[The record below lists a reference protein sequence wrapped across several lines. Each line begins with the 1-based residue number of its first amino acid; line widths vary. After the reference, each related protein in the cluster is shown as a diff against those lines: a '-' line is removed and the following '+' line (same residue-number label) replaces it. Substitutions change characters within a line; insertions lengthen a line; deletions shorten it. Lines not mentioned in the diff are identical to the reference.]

1 LYSDGRKNFHEKVMQ
16 ACSNAINVTLGEK
29 IIVVGDHN
37 VGKTSMMRRYV
48 EEQYSDGY
56 KVLKE

>member
-1 LYSDGRKNFHEKVMQ
+1 MQ
-16 ACSNAINVTLGEK
+16 ACSAGINVTLGEK

-56 KVLKE
+56 KVLNMPIIIFILL